1 MTVAYKQS
9 LKELY
14 LDFYGFG
21 NFVFINLNEI
31 RAQSKTVNPT
41 LRLNQTYSW
50 GKTVSFLLE
59 TPVLPPKFSRGSKAL
74 VQV

>member
-1 MTVAYKQS
+1 MTVAYKQP

-41 LRLNQTYSW
+41 L
-50 GKTVSFLLE
+50 
-59 TPVLPPKFSRGSKAL
+59 
-74 VQV
+74 